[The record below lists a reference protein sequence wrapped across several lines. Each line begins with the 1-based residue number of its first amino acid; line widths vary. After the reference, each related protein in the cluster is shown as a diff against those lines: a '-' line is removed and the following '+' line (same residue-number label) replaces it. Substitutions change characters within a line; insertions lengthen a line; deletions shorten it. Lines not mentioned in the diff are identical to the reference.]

1 MKRVEVTD
9 QWLYKYM
16 PVVDVAIIQ
25 ELEDNIEE
33 YEFSDRFER
42 KMKKLIWHEAH
53 SWIGAF
59 VKYAKKVA
67 IIFGCIISSMLVV
80 TMSVEA
86 YRIKFFKTLETI
98 YRKAIVYTYTE
109 EDEEAE
115 FRILEPTYIPE
126 GYHEYQEEII
136 LGHSINYIYENE
148 DKEWITWRQLMAHEG
163 LTVGVDLEYD
173 KEEKVEING
182 AIASVRTYEEGR
194 CYIYCEYEHYVIWLW
209 ADNLSAAEA
218 LKILESMDYK
228 K

>member
-16 PVVDVAIIQ
+16 PVVDEAIIQ

-42 KMKKLIWHEAH
+42 KMKKLMWQEAH
-53 SWIGAF
+53 AWISTF
-59 VKYAKKVA
+59 TKYAKRVA
-67 IIFGCIISSMLVV
+67 VLLGCIFSSMLVV

-86 YRIKFFKTLETI
+86 YRIKFFETLETI

-115 FRILEPTYIPE
+115 FRIIEPTYIPE
-126 GYHEYQEEII
+126 GYHKYQEVIFSGQEI
-136 LGHSINYIYENE
+136 HYIYENE
-148 DKEWITWRQLMAHEG
+148 KNEWITWEQMLADEG
-163 LTVGVDLEYD
+163 LTLIVDLEYD
-173 KEEKVEING
+173 EEEKVEVNG
-182 AIASVRTYEEGR
+182 AIASVRTYDYGR
-194 CYIYCEYEHYVIWLW
+194 CYIYYEYENYVILLSV
-209 ADNLSAAEA
+209 DNLSAVEA
-218 LKILESMDYK
+218 LKILESMEYK

>member
-16 PVVDVAIIQ
+16 PVVDEAIIQ
-25 ELEDNIEE
+25 ELENNIEE
-33 YEFSDRFER
+33 CEFSDRFER
-42 KMKKLIWHEAH
+42 KMRKLMWQEAH
-53 SWIGAF
+53 SWIGTF
-59 VKYAKKVA
+59 VKYAKRVA

-86 YRIKFFKTLETI
+86 YRIKFFETLETI
-98 YRKAIVYTYTE
+98 YRKAIVYTYTD

-182 AIASVRTYEEGR
+182 AIASVRTYDYGR
-194 CYIYCEYEHYVIWLW
+194 CYIYYEYENYVILLS
-209 ADNLSAAEA
+209 ADNLSTEEA
-218 LKILESMDYK
+218 VKILESIQYK